1 MSVLMTERTG
11 ERWRLTKNDIL
22 TAEWQGRPSRQDLP
36 VLAREACFFER
47 DYDAAKSG
55 PVSWYSAGRWVFE
68 KLREESTAEAKELR
82 RG

>member
-1 MSVLMTERTG
+1 MSVLMTGLAG

-22 TAEWQGRPSRQDLP
+22 TAEWEGRPSRQDLP

-47 DYDAAKSG
+47 DYEAAKSG
-55 PVSWYSAGRWVFE
+55 PVSWYNAGRWVFE
-68 KLREESTAEAKELR
+68 KVSQDSAAEAKELR